1 MTRAT
6 ANTAGPD
13 RLTALH
19 RIGLSWQPSGQA
31 ALRGPLLR
39 LFEDCDRAFVR
50 LASLW
55 DAQEERHPASL
66 PAQRLEQVGYLRSFP
81 HQATF
86 VARLSPEE
94 ENIDAFLDGPVAD
107 DDGRVELPGLSP
119 VTEVLTPAAC
129 YHLYNAHQGEALD
142 GPLYLTTRNTCFRQE
157 THHVPLRRLSSFT
170 MREIVCLGTTAE
182 TVDFL
187 DHARS
192 AVDLFFGLIDLDV
205 QWLAATDPFFR
216 PQGNPRHLLQRVQP
230 VKHEATYGGDLAI
243 ASVNRHH
250 DHFGAGFGLSRDGRP
265 ADSCCVAFG
274 LERWLFALTDRH
286 GLDPASW
293 PCLEDAATTVLAK
306 LRGGTA

>member
-6 ANTAGPD
+6 ASAAGPD
-13 RLTALH
+13 RFAALH

-39 LFEDCDRAFVR
+39 LAEDCDRAFVR

-55 DAQEERHPASL
+55 NAEEERHPASL
-66 PAQRLEQVGYLRSFP
+66 PAERLQQVGYLRSFP

-94 ENIDAFLDGPVAD
+94 PNIDAFLAGPVLDA
-107 DDGRVELPGLSP
+107 DGRVALSGLSP

-129 YHLYNAHQGEALD
+129 YHLYSGHQGEVLD
-142 GPLYLTTRNTCFRQE
+142 QALYLTTRNTCFRQE
-157 THHVPLRRLSSFT
+157 THYVPLRRLSSFT
-170 MREIVCLGTTAE
+170 MREIVCVGTAAE
-182 TVDFL
+182 TVTFL
-187 DHARS
+187 DEART
-192 AVDLFFGLIDLDV
+192 ALDLFFGLIDLDLE
-205 QWLAATDPFFR
+205 WLPATDPFFR
-216 PQGNPRHLLQRVQP
+216 PEDNPRHLLQRVQP
-230 VKHEATYGGDLAI
+230 VKYEATYGGDLAI

-250 DHFGAGFGLSRDGRP
+250 DHFGSGFGLTRDGRA
-265 ADSCCVAFG
+265 ADSCCAAFG

-293 PCLEDAATTVLAK
+293 PVLEDAATTVLAK
-306 LRGGTA
+306 LRGGAA